1 MLIENT
7 VPAPKFASA
16 HLPLSMMEMVDRIPT
31 AWIVSKT
38 TEGAIEVFDP
48 ENKKTTYFYRKVSF
62 SYSPQTGYC
71 VLGGAQALQGH
82 TSRWAIVKA
91 IKARL
96 AAAKE
101 TTHE

>member
-7 VPAPKFASA
+7 VPVPKFAEA
-16 HLPLSMMEMVDRIPT
+16 HLPLSMMEMVDRIP
-31 AWIVSKT
+31 ASWIVSKT

-48 ENKKTTYFYRKVSF
+48 DNKKVTWFFRKVSF

-82 TSRWAIVKA
+82 TSRRAIVKA